1 MLLKIHIGC
10 NDVFSPQCVS
20 KCDFSEKQVDW
31 LSSCT
36 VCIFEAFSQSG
47 FFCGHSESSWVHEK
61 VHESKICSEQ
71 VSQLW
76 TFQRG
81 QQPLCVPSSSR
92 MVFVIKKPVAVHS
105 RFRSITFFF
114 LSRNWFGYVVPA
126 LNWAGGCSCSILQFN
141 YQAYVLLL
149 DIHLNT
155 EPCPCTQWFI
165 LQAYE
170 KEDEAPAAA
179 PAEKKEKA
187 AEKVVCTV
195 SQIRILTT
203 GPCFRS
209 DMPGRTSPRWRAFH
223 DVN

>member
-1 MLLKIHIGC
+1 MLFNIHIGC

-105 RFRSITFFF
+105 RFRSITFFHGIDLVGPSTSCEAPLRF
-114 LSRNWFGYVVPA
+114 VSYLA
-126 LNWAGGCSCSILQFN
+126 LVAPEWSLHHVSSHVGFQITRLGGCKVAFGHIWTVFLLCALASYELSYQFSWYTN
-141 YQAYVLLL
+141 
-149 DIHLNT
+149 
-155 EPCPCTQWFI
+155 
-165 LQAYE
+165 
-170 KEDEAPAAA
+170 
-179 PAEKKEKA
+179 
-187 AEKVVCTV
+187 
-195 SQIRILTT
+195 IRIL
-203 GPCFRS
+203 CIS
-209 DMPGRTSPRWRAFH
+209 LAFH
-223 DVN
+223 